1 MHVPLS
7 PLPWWGSLPNW
18 RGRRRY
24 IEPHDWAPFEP
35 GRDVAVLIVR
45 TRKPWGC
52 NTDFYLAFR
61 HDGEVHGR
69 LVMATT
75 LVDTS
80 AGSNQTVNLR
90 SDFNLDTTNTV
101 EAVGGGARGAHGA
114 STSTSGAGGPG
125 GGYGKIVAY
134 AGTNSPTCQVG
145 IAGASDG
152 AAGGDTWVNDTA
164 FPTTGTNKL
173 GVKGGPALASATS
186 ATGVASALTSAFF
199 LNPATGSVSNRGG
212 FSNTAGASN
221 AAGGG
226 AGGAGRP
233 TGAGNPTTTSTAG
246 GSGDA
251 GSGGAGGTAG
261 SPGGA
266 GGSPALPKISGGGGG
281 GGNAGPSTG
290 GAGGLYGGGSGG
302 GGRSNGSGGAA
313 ARGAI
318 LFTQLKFTQ
327 TNTITAA
334 QGESLLKAVR
344 GTRSLTSPSNMTG
357 SAAALAMR
365 AYYYP
370 GPAEI
375 VTLARTKL
383 FCKTI
388 TTILPTKLITLR
400 RAIGKILLD
409 QQPIDVSGT
418 LKATLT
424 AAYYG
429 NGPGELVT
437 LARLKSLSKTVTVS
451 LPDVKTLAR
460 LKSLSRAISITSPDV
475 K

>member
-1 MHVPLS
+1 MPANLRWKPLS
-7 PLPWWGSLPNW
+7 DRGLELADLPWLPWWGRAPDW

-24 IEPHDWAPFEP
+24 IEPHDWAPYEP

-45 TRKPWGC
+45 TKKPWGC

-61 HDGEVHGR
+61 HDGQVHDR

-80 AGSNQTVNLR
+80 AGSNQHVNLR
-90 SDFNLDTTNTV
+90 SDVNLDTTNTV

-134 AGTNSPTCQVG
+134 AGTNSPACQVG

-226 AGGAGRP
+226 AGGAGGP
-233 TGAGNPTTTSTAG
+233 TGAGNPTSTTTSTAG

-327 TNTITAA
+327 TNTIS
-334 QGESLLKAVR
+334 QSEGESLTKTFPR
-344 GTRSLTSPSNMTG
+344 TRSLTSPENVFGT
-357 SAAALAMR
+357 
-365 AYYYP
+365 AYNTVYRRQE
-370 GPAEI
+370 GRGWAET
-375 VTLARTKL
+375 VTLLA
-383 FCKTI
+383 
-388 TTILPTKLITLR
+388 
-400 RAIGKILLD
+400 
-409 QQPIDVSGT
+409 S
-418 LKATLT
+418 KAQSKALT
-424 AAYYG
+424 FSTA
-429 NGPGELVT
+429 
-437 LARLKSLSKTVTVS
+437 
-451 LPDVKTLAR
+451 DVKTLLR
-460 LKSLSRAISITSPDV
+460 RVSFSK
-475 K
+475 